1 MFFLFLWRFV
11 FLTKKKKKKRQNTQ
25 QQQQQKN
32 LCRKKNTTLKQ
43 KQMNDDDDDDDE
55 EEEEEEEKI
64 PRRVLEELGAF
75 FLLHKED
82 DDDGVVAAASLT
94 VSLDDETNEKKNET
108 KKNFSAPTTAVR
120 ARIHEFVR
128 KEGKNKFGSRTIET
142 TNQIRVF
149 RKKDYFSDNKREEEE
164 EGEEETEAGELP
176 SSSHTEHELG
186 NVELRRFDFRKR
198 LELRKDAK
206 INADVARSKYHKL
219 SQRLHPSYLGGGG
232 GGAGKKQCGWCD
244 QCGML
249 LELGR
254 WYRFTTTA
262 AASAAA
268 AAMGEREDQRETSS
282 YLTDICRVCLEI
294 EKNKRRNRNNNN
306 AYVEMEKSGE
316 LVLIKDLSAFGEKGS
331 ELREMYCCSSSSSDE
346 DGDNDDGDDDAVII
360 TRAHKA
366 TLDFKK
372 LTVAY
377 LCFRDPSR
385 TEIYENFGFDQLKRH
400 EENYSDVNIFECD
413 PWEVYENFFEGKD
426 EDDRQYLLFNGMDVE
441 SSDSEDEMMEKEE
454 EEEEDDTD
462 EDMDEDSEE
471 DLKLLE
477 QAKEM
482 AKEQKHEQQKKVIM
496 SKSTSA
502 NEVLKFPF
510 YKSSG
515 VHDRFVDDDE
525 DEEEEKKNDIWST
538 TISKAAV

>member
-1 MFFLFLWRFV
+1 MN
-11 FLTKKKKKKRQNTQ
+11 THKQN
-25 QQQQQKN
+25 QQKKTHPKHA
-32 LCRKKNTTLKQ
+32 RVK
-43 KQMNDDDDDDDE
+43 MNDDDDDE
-55 EEEEEEEKI
+55 EEKI
-64 PRRVLEELGAF
+64 PRRILEELRAF
-75 FLLHKED
+75 FLLQKED
-82 DDDGVVAAASLT
+82 DNGVVAASLT
-94 VSLDDETNEKKNET
+94 VSLDEN
-108 KKNFSAPTTAVR
+108 SATTAVR
-120 ARIHEFVR
+120 TRIHEFVR
-128 KEGKNKFGSRTIET
+128 KEGKNKFGSRTIEA

-149 RKKDYFSDNKREEEE
+149 RKKDYFSNNKREEEE
-164 EGEEETEAGELP
+164 EEEEIEAGELP
-176 SSSHTEHELG
+176 SSSYTEHELG
-186 NVELRRFDFRKR
+186 NLELRRFDFRKR

-254 WYRFTTTA
+254 WYRFTTTSA
-262 AASAAA
+262 AAAAA

-282 YLTDICRVCLEI
+282 YLTDICRVCLEM

-346 DGDNDDGDDDAVII
+346 DEDNDDDDDDDAVII

-413 PWEVYENFFEGKD
+413 PWEVYEDFFEGKD

-454 EEEEDDTD
+454 EEEEEEEEEDDTD

-482 AKEQKHEQQKKVIM
+482 AKEEQHEQKKKVIM